1 MFTNYPLAVQML
13 GWAVFMGLNGYI
25 GATCPLLNLAVLAF
39 LGAFASKKIGII
51 LLIIALII
59 TAAEFVWTWLVGFA
73 AGMSATP
80 IPTNTPSFMEQG
92 TGILN
97 LVAAGVVFFVLLDQ
111 FYSVLPAPKWL
122 AVVIVSLFY
131 IIGAWSGVNF
141 WLVSLVSSILLVAV
155 GLLIALCYTRTAP
168 YAIGMGAVLFLGLA
182 AMYGSGFVRWCHGAW
197 AAKQQGMAQEQFM
210 QAVTNNEPE
219 QIAKLYNSVD
229 SDTAE
234 TALRKA
240 LAAKNEDMVRLLIK
254 QGVWTGGAMKE
265 MIYDKKFWAVQLLV
279 NAGAPITS
287 WHVSMAAD
295 ENFMPAVQLFV
306 EKGVNINQKDERPL
320 TKASESGNLEIV
332 QYLLKTGKNSQG
344 TLNDALWALCDA
356 RPKPDTLKIA
366 QLLLDSGAQVNS
378 QAGFYNTTPL
388 HGAAQNG
395 SLGLVKLLVSKGA
408 KVNAVDKEFSMPLAK
423 AVQADNLEIAKF
435 LLEHGADKTINH
447 SDDEFQTAIFKARS
461 AKMAQ
466 LLIANGANVSESDKK
481 GLSVLLHAV
490 ANYLDFD
497 LLKVLLQNGADINA
511 RDKSGT
517 TALLWVAQHP
527 YERDDKNCVQFLLEN
542 GAKANVANN
551 QGETPLL
558 VAEKLEVLQALL
570 AHGADV
576 NAQNEDGQTA
586 LIHIAQI
593 YDPQGEKT
601 KGLLEH
607 GADVNIRDKKGKTA
621 LGYATAVHSGW
632 YSKEKV
638 EILKQYGA
646 KK

>member
-13 GWAVFMGLNGYI
+13 GWSVFMGLNGYI

-59 TAAEFVWTWLVGFA
+59 TAAESVWFLLAGFA
-73 AGMSATP
+73 SGMSATP
-80 IPTNTPSFMEQG
+80 TDAPSFMEQG

-240 LAAKNEDMVRLLIK
+240 LAAKNEDMVRFLIK
-254 QGVWTGGAMKE
+254 QGVQTNGVMKE

-279 NAGAPITS
+279 NAGATITP
-287 WHVSMAAD
+287 WHVSIAAA

-306 EKGVNINQKDERPL
+306 ENGVNINQKDERPL
-320 TKASESGNLEIV
+320 SKASESGNLEIV
-332 QYLLKTGKNSQG
+332 QYLLKTGKNSQE

-366 QLLLDSGAQVNS
+366 QLLLEYGAQVNS

-395 SLGLVKLLVSKGA
+395 SLELVKLLVSKGA

-497 LLKVLLQNGADINA
+497 LLKVLLQNGADINEQ
-511 RDKSGT
+511 DKSGT

-586 LIHIAQI
+586 LIHVAQI

-601 KGLLEH
+601 KWLLEH

-621 LGYATAVHSGW
+621 LGYATADSSW

>member
-13 GWAVFMGLNGYI
+13 GWSVFMGLNGYI

-59 TAAEFVWTWLVGFA
+59 TAAESVWFLLAGFA
-73 AGMSATP
+73 SGMSATP
-80 IPTNTPSFMEQG
+80 TDAPSFMEQG
-92 TGILN
+92 SGILN
-97 LVAAGVVFFVLLDQ
+97 LLIAGVVFFILC
-111 FYSVLPAPKWL
+111 FHFSASFPSPKWL
-122 AVVIVSLFY
+122 VIVGMVLFY
-131 IIGAWSGVNF
+131 AAGAFAGTSFWFPVVSHVCVLLAIGVLGGLF
-141 WLVSLVSSILLVAV
+141 LVP
-155 GLLIALCYTRTAP
+155 TAH
-168 YAIGMGAVLFLGLA
+168 YAIGIGAVLFLGLA
-182 AMYGSGFVRWCHGAW
+182 AMYGYGFFQAYQEDTLGRKQT
-197 AAKQQGMAQEQFM
+197 AAREQFLK
-210 QAVTNNEPE
+210 AVDDNNTE
-219 QIAKLYNSVD
+219 QVA
-229 SDTAE
+229 
-234 TALRKA
+234 ALWEAADGVQTTGLEKA
-240 LAAKNEDMVRLLIK
+240 LAAKNEDMVRFLIK
-254 QGVWTGGAMKE
+254 QGVQTNGVMKE

-279 NAGAPITS
+279 NAGAPITP
-287 WHVSMAAD
+287 WHVSMAAYD
-295 ENFMPAVQLFV
+295 NFMPAVQLFV
-306 EKGVNINQKDERPL
+306 ENGVNINQKDERPL
-320 TKASESGNLEIV
+320 SKASESGNLEIV
-332 QYLLKTGKNSQG
+332 QYLLKTGKNSQE
-344 TLNDALWALCDA
+344 TLNDALWELCDA

-366 QLLLDSGAQVNS
+366 QRLLEYGAQVNS

-395 SLGLVKLLVSKGA
+395 PLELVKLLVSKGA

-447 SDDEFQTAIFKARS
+447 ADTEFQTAIFKVRS

-466 LLIANGANVSESDKK
+466 LLIANGANVSDRDKK
-481 GLSVLLHAV
+481 GLSVLFHAV

-497 LLKVLLQNGADINA
+497 LLKVLLQNGADINEQ
-511 RDKSGT
+511 DKSGT
-517 TALLWVAQHP
+517 TALLWAARHS
-527 YERDDKNCVQFLLEN
+527 YEKNDKTCVQFLLEN
-542 GAKANVANN
+542 GANANVANN

-558 VAEKLEVLQALL
+558 VAEELDVLQALL

-586 LIHIAQI
+586 LIYVAKMNA
-593 YDPQGEKT
+593 PVGKKT
-601 KGLLEH
+601 KWLLEH

-621 LGYATAVHSGW
+621 LGYVTAVRSSW
-632 YSKEKV
+632 YSKEWV

>member
-1 MFTNYPLAVQML
+1 MFTNYPLAVQIL

-39 LGAFASKKIGII
+39 LGAFASKKAGII

-59 TAAEFVWTWLVGFA
+59 TAVEFVWTWLVGFA

-131 IIGAWSGVNF
+131 IIGAWSGVYC
-141 WLVSLVSSILLVAV
+141 WLVSLVSFLLVAV

-254 QGVWTGGAMKE
+254 QGVWTGGAMKK
-265 MIYDKKFWAVQLLV
+265 MIYDKKFWAVQMLV
-279 NAGAPITS
+279 NAGAPITP
-287 WHVSMAAD
+287 WHVSIAAD

-306 EKGVNINQKDERPL
+306 ENGVNINQKDERPL
-320 TKASESGNLEIV
+320 SKASESGNLEIV
-332 QYLLKTGKNSQG
+332 QYLLQTGKNSQE
-344 TLNDALWALCDA
+344 TLNDALWELCGSM
-356 RPKPDTLKIA
+356 PKPDTLKIA
-366 QLLLDSGAQVNS
+366 QRLLDSGAQVNS
-378 QAGFYNTTPL
+378 HAGFYNTTPL
-388 HGAAQNG
+388 HGAAEKG
-395 SLGLVKLLVSKGA
+395 PLELVKLLVSKGA

-447 SDDEFQTAIFKARS
+447 SDTEFQTAIFKARS

-466 LLIANGANVSESDKK
+466 LLIANGANVSDRDKK
-481 GLSVLLHAV
+481 GQSVLLHAV
-490 ANYLDFD
+490 ANHLDFD

-511 RDKSGT
+511 QDKSGT
-517 TALLWVAQHP
+517 TALLWAAQHP

-542 GAKANVANN
+542 GANANVANN

-558 VAEKLEVLQALL
+558 VAEKLEELQVLL

-593 YDPQGEKT
+593 YDPKGEKT
-601 KGLLEH
+601 KWLLEH
-607 GADVNIRDKKGKTA
+607 GADVNIRNKEGKTA
-621 LGYATAVHSGW
+621 LGYATANIHAW
-632 YSKEKV
+632 DSKERV

>member
-39 LGAFASKKIGII
+39 LGAYANKKTGII

-59 TAAEFVWTWLVGFA
+59 TAAESVWFLLAGFA
-73 AGMSATP
+73 SGMSATP
-80 IPTNTPSFMEQG
+80 TSAPSFMEQG
-92 TGILN
+92 SGVLN
-97 LVAAGVVFFVLLDQ
+97 LLIAGVVFFIL
-111 FYSVLPAPKWL
+111 YSHFSASFPSPKWL
-122 AVVIVSLFY
+122 VIVGMVLFY
-131 IIGAWSGVNF
+131 VAGAMMGTLF
-141 WLVSLVSSILLVAV
+141 WVPVVSHMCVLVAIGV
-155 GLLIALCYTRTAP
+155 LGGLFLVPTAP
-168 YAIGMGAVLFLGLA
+168 YAIGIGAVLFLGLA
-182 AMYGSGFVRWCHGAW
+182 AVYGYGFFQAYQEDILGRKQI
-197 AAKQQGMAQEQFM
+197 AAREQFLK
-210 QAVTNNEPE
+210 AVDDNNTE
-219 QIAKLYNSVD
+219 QVA
-229 SDTAE
+229 
-234 TALRKA
+234 ALWEAADGVQTTGLEKA

-254 QGVWTGGAMKE
+254 QGVRTDGVMTE
-265 MIYDKKFWAVQLLV
+265 MIYDKKFWAVQMLG
-279 NAGAPITS
+279 NAGASIEPR
-287 WHVSMAAD
+287 HVSAAAA

-306 EKGVNINQKDERPL
+306 ENGVNINQKDERPL

-332 QYLLKTGKNSQG
+332 QYLLKTGKNSQE
-344 TLNDALWALCDA
+344 TLNDALWELCGA

-366 QLLLDSGAQVNS
+366 QRLLEYGAQVNS

-395 SLGLVKLLVSKGA
+395 SLELVKLLVSKGA

-447 SDDEFQTAIFKARS
+447 ADTEFQTAIFKARS

-466 LLIANGANVSESDKK
+466 LLIANGANVSDRDKK
-481 GLSVLLHAV
+481 GQSVLFHAI

-497 LLKVLLQNGADINA
+497 LLKVLLQNGADINEQ
-511 RDKSGT
+511 DKSGT
-517 TALLWVAQHP
+517 TALLWAAQHS
-527 YERDDKNCVQFLLEN
+527 YAKNGKTCVQFLLEN
-542 GAKANVANN
+542 GANANVANN

-586 LIHIAQI
+586 LIHVAQI

-601 KGLLEH
+601 KWLLEH
-607 GADVNIRDKKGKTA
+607 GADVNIRDKEGKTA
-621 LGYATAVHSGW
+621 LGYATADSSGW
-632 YSKEKV
+632 YSKERV

>member
-182 AMYGSGFVRWCHGAW
+182 AMYGYGFFQAYQEDTRGR
-197 AAKQQGMAQEQFM
+197 KQAVAREQFLK
-210 QAVTNNEPE
+210 AVDDNNTE
-219 QIAKLYNSVD
+219 QVA
-229 SDTAE
+229 
-234 TALRKA
+234 ALWEAADGVQTTGLEKA
-240 LAAKNEDMVRLLIK
+240 LAAKNEDMVRFLIK
-254 QGVWTGGAMKE
+254 QGVQTDSVMNE
-265 MIYDKKFWAVQLLV
+265 MISDENFGAVQLLV
-279 NAGAPITS
+279 NAGAPITP

-295 ENFMPAVQLFV
+295 YNFMPAVQLFV
-306 EKGVNINQKDERPL
+306 ENGVNINQKDERPL

-332 QYLLKTGKNSQG
+332 QYLLKTGKNSQE

-366 QLLLDSGAQVNS
+366 QRLLEYGAQVNS

-395 SLGLVKLLVSKGA
+395 SLELVKLLVSKGA

-447 SDDEFQTAIFKARS
+447 ADTEFQTAIFKARS

-466 LLIANGANVSESDKK
+466 LLIANGANVSDRDKK
-481 GLSVLLHAV
+481 GQSVLLHAV

-497 LLKVLLQNGADINA
+497 LLKVLLQNGADINEQ
-511 RDKSGT
+511 DKSGT
-517 TALLWVAQHP
+517 TALLWAAQHP

-542 GAKANVANN
+542 GANANVANN

-558 VAEKLEVLQALL
+558 VAEKLDVLQALL

-586 LIHIAQI
+586 LIHVAQI

-601 KGLLEH
+601 KWLLEH

-621 LGYATAVHSGW
+621 LGYATADNAGWHSKGR
-632 YSKEKV
+632 V

>member
-39 LGAFASKKIGII
+39 LGAYANKKTGII

-59 TAAEFVWTWLVGFA
+59 TAAESFWWLLAGFA
-73 AGMSATP
+73 SGMSATP
-80 IPTNTPSFMEQG
+80 TSTPSFMEQG
-92 TGILN
+92 SGVLN
-97 LVAAGVVFFVLLDQ
+97 LLIAGVVFFILC
-111 FYSVLPAPKWL
+111 FHFSASFPSPKWL
-122 AVVIVSLFY
+122 VIVGMVLFY
-131 IIGAWSGVNF
+131 AAGAFAGASFWFPVGSHVCVLLAIGVLGGLF
-141 WLVSLVSSILLVAV
+141 LVP
-155 GLLIALCYTRTAP
+155 TAH
-168 YAIGMGAVLFLGLA
+168 YVIGMGAVLFLGLA
-182 AMYGSGFVRWCHGAW
+182 AMYGYGFFQEYQENILGR
-197 AAKQQGMAQEQFM
+197 KQAVAREQFLK
-210 QAVTNNEPE
+210 AVDDNNTE
-219 QIAKLYNSVD
+219 QVA
-229 SDTAE
+229 
-234 TALRKA
+234 ALWESADGVQTTGLEKA
-240 LAAKNEDMVRLLIK
+240 LAAQNEDMVRFLIK
-254 QGVWTGGAMKE
+254 QGVRTDSVMNE
-265 MIYDKKFWAVQLLV
+265 MISDENFGAVQLLV
-279 NAGAPITS
+279 NAGAPITPE
-287 WHVSMAAD
+287 HVSRAAD
-295 ENFMPAVQLFV
+295 YNFMPAVQLFV
-306 EKGVNINQKDERPL
+306 EKGAAINQKDESPL
-320 TKASESGNLEIV
+320 SKASESGNLEIV

-388 HGAAQNG
+388 YGAAQNG
-395 SLGLVKLLVSKGA
+395 SLELVKLLVSKGA
-408 KVNAVDKEFSMPLAK
+408 KVNAVDKYFSRPLAK

-447 SDDEFQTAIFKARS
+447 SDTEFQTAIFKARS

-466 LLIANGANVSESDKK
+466 LLIANGANVSDRDKK

-511 RDKSGT
+511 QDKSGT
-517 TALLWVAQHP
+517 TALLWAAQHP
-527 YERDDKNCVQFLLEN
+527 YESNDKNCVQFLLEN

-593 YDPQGEKT
+593 YDPHGEKT
-601 KGLLEH
+601 KWLLEH

-621 LGYATAVHSGW
+621 LGYATAVHSGL

-638 EILKQYGA
+638 KILKQYGA

>member
-1 MFTNYPLAVQML
+1 MFTNYPLAVQIL

-39 LGAFASKKIGII
+39 LGAFANKKIGII
-51 LLIIALII
+51 LLIISLII
-59 TAAEFVWTWLVGFA
+59 TAAESVWCLLAWFA
-73 AGMSATP
+73 SGMSATP
-80 IPTNTPSFMEQG
+80 TSAPSFMEQG
-92 TGILN
+92 SGVLN
-97 LVAAGVVFFVLLDQ
+97 LLIAGVVFFIL
-111 FYSVLPAPKWL
+111 YSHFSASFPSPKWL
-122 AVVIVSLFY
+122 VIVGMVLFY
-131 IIGAWSGVNF
+131 AAGAFAGVSF
-141 WLVSLVSSILLVAV
+141 WVPGVSHVCVLL
-155 GLLIALCYTRTAP
+155 
-168 YAIGMGAVLFLGLA
+168 AIGVLGGLFLVPTAHYTIGLGAVLFLGLA
-182 AMYGSGFVRWCHGAW
+182 AMYGDGFVRWCHGAW
-197 AAKQQGMAQEQFM
+197 AAKQQGMAQEQFL

-240 LAAKNEDMVRLLIK
+240 LAAQNEDMVRLLIK

-265 MIYDKKFWAVQLLV
+265 MIYDKKFWAVQMLV
-279 NAGAPITS
+279 NAGAPITP
-287 WHVSMAAD
+287 WHVSIAAD

-306 EKGVNINQKDERPL
+306 ENGVNINQKDERPL
-320 TKASESGNLEIV
+320 SKASESGNLEIV

-344 TLNDALWALCDA
+344 TLNDALWELCTS
-356 RPKPDTLKIA
+356 RPTPDTLKIA
-366 QLLLDSGAQVNS
+366 QRLLEYGAQVNS
-378 QAGFYNTTPL
+378 HAGFYNTTPL
-388 HGAAQNG
+388 HGAAEKG
-395 SLGLVKLLVSKGA
+395 PLELVKLLVSKGA

-423 AVQADNLEIAKF
+423 AVQADNLEIAQF
-435 LLEHGADKTINH
+435 LLEQGADKTINH
-447 SDDEFQTAIFKARS
+447 SDTEFQTAIFKARS

-466 LLIANGANVSESDKK
+466 LLIANGANVSDRDKK

-511 RDKSGT
+511 QDKSGT
-517 TALLWVAQHP
+517 TALLWAAQHP

-586 LIHIAQI
+586 LIHVAQI
-593 YDPQGEKT
+593 YDPHGEKT
-601 KGLLEH
+601 KWLLEH

-621 LGYATAVHSGW
+621 LGYATANSAGW
-632 YSKEKV
+632 YSKERV

>member
-39 LGAFASKKIGII
+39 LGAFANKKIGII

-59 TAAEFVWTWLVGFA
+59 TAAESVWFLLAGFA
-73 AGMSATP
+73 SGMSATP
-80 IPTNTPSFMEQG
+80 TDPPSFMEQG
-92 TGILN
+92 SGILN
-97 LVAAGVVFFVLLDQ
+97 LLIAGVVFFILC
-111 FYSVLPAPKWL
+111 FHFSASFPSPKWL
-122 AVVIVSLFY
+122 VIVGMVLFY
-131 IIGAWSGVNF
+131 AAGAFAGASFWFPVVSHECVLLAIGVLGGLF
-141 WLVSLVSSILLVAV
+141 LVP
-155 GLLIALCYTRTAP
+155 TAH
-168 YAIGMGAVLFLGLA
+168 YAIGIGAVLFLGLA
-182 AMYGSGFVRWCHGAW
+182 AMYGYGFFQAYQEDTLGRKQ
-197 AAKQQGMAQEQFM
+197 AAAMEQFLK
-210 QAVTNNEPE
+210 AVDDNNTE
-219 QIAKLYNSVD
+219 QVA
-229 SDTAE
+229 
-234 TALRKA
+234 ALWEAADGVQTTGLEKA
-240 LAAKNEDMVRLLIK
+240 LAAKNEDMVRFLIK
-254 QGVWTGGAMKE
+254 QGVQTNSVMNE
-265 MIYDKKFWAVQLLV
+265 MISDENFGAVQLLV
-279 NAGAPITS
+279 NAGAPITP
-287 WHVSMAAD
+287 WHVSMAAYD
-295 ENFMPAVQLFV
+295 NFMPAVQLFV
-306 EKGVNINQKDERPL
+306 ENGVNINQKDERPL

-332 QYLLKTGKNSQG
+332 QYLLKTGKNSQE

-366 QLLLDSGAQVNS
+366 QRLLEYGAQVNS

-395 SLGLVKLLVSKGA
+395 SLELVKLLVSKGA

-447 SDDEFQTAIFKARS
+447 ADTEFQTAIFKARS

-466 LLIANGANVSESDKK
+466 LLIANGANVSDRDKK

-511 RDKSGT
+511 QDKSGT

-542 GAKANVANN
+542 GANANVANN

-558 VAEKLEVLQALL
+558 VAEKLDVLQALL

-586 LIHIAQI
+586 LIHVAQI

>member
-39 LGAFASKKIGII
+39 FGAFASKKIGII

-59 TAAEFVWTWLVGFA
+59 TAVEFVWTWLVGFA

-80 IPTNTPSFMEQG
+80 TSAPSFMEQG

-254 QGVWTGGAMKE
+254 QGVWTDGVMNE

-279 NAGAPITS
+279 NAGAPITP
-287 WHVSMAAD
+287 WHVSIAAA

-306 EKGVNINQKDERPL
+306 ENGVNINQKDERPL
-320 TKASESGNLEIV
+320 SKASESGNLEIV
-332 QYLLKTGKNSQG
+332 QYLLQTGKNSQE

-366 QLLLDSGAQVNS
+366 QRLLDSGAQVNS

-395 SLGLVKLLVSKGA
+395 SLELVKLLVSKGA

-466 LLIANGANVSESDKK
+466 LLIANGANVSDRDKK

-511 RDKSGT
+511 QDNSGT
-517 TALLWVAQHP
+517 TALLWAAQHT

-621 LGYATAVHSGW
+621 LGYATADSGR

>member
-59 TAAEFVWTWLVGFA
+59 TAAESVWFLLAGFA
-73 AGMSATP
+73 SGMSATP
-80 IPTNTPSFMEQG
+80 TDPPSFMEQG
-92 TGILN
+92 SGVLN
-97 LVAAGVVFFVLLDQ
+97 LLIAGVVFFILC
-111 FYSVLPAPKWL
+111 FHFSASFPSPKWL
-122 AVVIVSLFY
+122 VIVGMVLFY
-131 IIGAWSGVNF
+131 AAGAFAGASFWFPVVSHVCVLLAIGVLGGLF
-141 WLVSLVSSILLVAV
+141 LVP
-155 GLLIALCYTRTAP
+155 TAH
-168 YAIGMGAVLFLGLA
+168 YVIGMGAVLFLGLA
-182 AMYGSGFVRWCHGAW
+182 AMYGYGFFQAYQENILGRKQV
-197 AAKQQGMAQEQFM
+197 AAREQFLK
-210 QAVTNNEPE
+210 AVDDNNTE
-219 QIAKLYNSVD
+219 QVA
-229 SDTAE
+229 
-234 TALRKA
+234 ALWESADGVQTTGLEKA
-240 LAAKNEDMVRLLIK
+240 LAAQNEDMVRFLIK
-254 QGVWTGGAMKE
+254 QGVRTDSVMKE
-265 MIYDKKFWAVQLLV
+265 MIYDKKFWAVQMLV
-279 NAGAPITS
+279 NAGAPITP
-287 WHVSMAAD
+287 WHVSIAAA

-320 TKASESGNLEIV
+320 SKASESGNLEIV
-332 QYLLKTGKNSQG
+332 QYLLQTGKNSQE
-344 TLNDALWALCDA
+344 TLNDALWALCEA

-388 HGAAQNG
+388 HGAARNG
-395 SLGLVKLLVSKGA
+395 SLELVKLLVSKGA
-408 KVNAVDKEFSMPLAK
+408 KINAVDKEFSMPLAK

-447 SDDEFQTAIFKARS
+447 ADTEFQTAIFKARS

-497 LLKVLLQNGADINA
+497 LLKVLLQKGADINEQ
-511 RDKSGT
+511 DKSGT
-517 TALLWVAQHP
+517 TALLWAGQHP
-527 YERDDKNCVQFLLEN
+527 YESDDKNCVQFLLEN
-542 GAKANVANN
+542 GANANVANN

-586 LIHIAQI
+586 LMHIAQI
-593 YDPQGEKT
+593 YDPKGEKT
-601 KGLLEH
+601 KWLLEH

-621 LGYATAVHSGW
+621 LGYAIAVHSGL

-638 EILKQYGA
+638 KILKQYGA

>member
-13 GWAVFMGLNGYI
+13 GWSVFMGLNGYI

-39 LGAFASKKIGII
+39 LGAYANKKTGII

-59 TAAEFVWTWLVGFA
+59 TAAESVWFLLAGFA
-73 AGMSATP
+73 SGMSATP
-80 IPTNTPSFMEQG
+80 TDPPSFMEQG
-92 TGILN
+92 SGILN
-97 LVAAGVVFFVLLDQ
+97 LLIAGVVFFILC
-111 FYSVLPAPKWL
+111 FHFSASFPSPKWL
-122 AVVIVSLFY
+122 VIVGMVLFY
-131 IIGAWSGVNF
+131 AAGAFAGTSF
-141 WLVSLVSSILLVAV
+141 WFPVVSHVCVLL
-155 GLLIALCYTRTAP
+155 
-168 YAIGMGAVLFLGLA
+168 AIGVLGGLFLVPTAHYTIGVGAVLFLGLA
-182 AMYGSGFVRWCHGAW
+182 AMYGYGFFQEYQENILGR
-197 AAKQQGMAQEQFM
+197 KQAVAREQFLK
-210 QAVTNNEPE
+210 AVDDNNTE
-219 QIAKLYNSVD
+219 QVVALWES
-229 SDTAE
+229 AE
-234 TALRKA
+234 GVQTIGLEKA
-240 LAAKNEDMVRLLIK
+240 LAAKNEDMVRFLIK
-254 QGVWTGGAMKE
+254 QGVRTDGVMTE
-265 MIYDKKFWAVQLLV
+265 MIYDKKFWAVQMLG
-279 NAGAPITS
+279 NAGASIEPR
-287 WHVSMAAD
+287 HVSAAAA

-306 EKGVNINQKDERPL
+306 ENGVNINQKDERPL
-320 TKASESGNLEIV
+320 SKASESGNLEIV
-332 QYLLKTGKNSQG
+332 QYLLKTGKNSQE

-366 QLLLDSGAQVNS
+366 QRLLEYGAQVNS

-388 HGAAQNG
+388 HGAASNG
-395 SLGLVKLLVSKGA
+395 SLELVKLLVSKGA

-435 LLEHGADKTINH
+435 LLEQGADKTINH

-466 LLIANGANVSESDKK
+466 LLIANGANVSDRDKK

-511 RDKSGT
+511 QDKSGT
-517 TALLWVAQHP
+517 TALLWAAQHP

-542 GAKANVANN
+542 GANANVANN

-558 VAEKLEVLQALL
+558 VAEKLEVLQVLL

-586 LIHIAQI
+586 LMHIAQI
-593 YDPQGEKT
+593 YDPKGEKT
-601 KGLLEH
+601 KWLLEH

-621 LGYATAVHSGW
+621 LDYATAVHSGW
-632 YSKEKV
+632 YSKERVK
-638 EILKQYGA
+638 ILKQYGA

>member
-39 LGAFASKKIGII
+39 LGAYANKKTGII

-59 TAAEFVWTWLVGFA
+59 TAAESFWWLLAGFA
-73 AGMSATP
+73 SGMSVTP
-80 IPTNTPSFMEQG
+80 TSAPSFMEQG
-92 TGILN
+92 SGVLN
-97 LVAAGVVFFVLLDQ
+97 LLIAGVVFFILC
-111 FYSVLPAPKWL
+111 FHFSASFPSPKWL
-122 AVVIVSLFY
+122 VIVGMVLFY
-131 IIGAWSGVNF
+131 AAGAFAGASFWFPVVSHVCVLLAIGVLGGLF
-141 WLVSLVSSILLVAV
+141 LVP
-155 GLLIALCYTRTAP
+155 TAH
-168 YAIGMGAVLFLGLA
+168 YVIGMGAVLFLGLA
-182 AMYGSGFVRWCHGAW
+182 AMYGYGFVRWCHGAW
-197 AAKQQGMAQEQFM
+197 VAKQQGMVQEQFM

-219 QIAKLYNSVD
+219 QIAKLYNAVD
-229 SDTAE
+229 SYSAE

-240 LAAKNEDMVRLLIK
+240 LAAKNEDMVRFLIK
-254 QGVWTGGAMKE
+254 QGVRTNGVMKE
-265 MIYDKKFWAVQLLV
+265 MIYDKQFWAVQLLV
-279 NAGAPITS
+279 NAGAPITP
-287 WHVSMAAD
+287 WHVSMAAYD
-295 ENFMPAVQLFV
+295 NFMPAVQLFV

-320 TKASESGNLEIV
+320 SKASESGNLEIV

-344 TLNDALWALCDA
+344 TLNDALWELCDA

-366 QLLLDSGAQVNS
+366 QLLLEYGAQVNS
-378 QAGFYNTTPL
+378 HAGFYNTTPL
-388 HGAAQNG
+388 HGAAEKG
-395 SLGLVKLLVSKGA
+395 PLELVKLLVSKGA

-435 LLEHGADKTINH
+435 LLEQGADKTINH
-447 SDDEFQTAIFKARS
+447 SDTEFQTAIFKASS

-466 LLIANGANVSESDKK
+466 LLIANGANVSDRDKK

-511 RDKSGT
+511 QDKSGT
-517 TALLWVAQHP
+517 TALLQAVRYP

-542 GAKANVANN
+542 GANANVANN

-586 LIHIAQI
+586 LIHIARI
-593 YDPQGEKT
+593 YDPKGEKT
-601 KGLLEH
+601 KWLLER

-621 LGYATAVHSGW
+621 LGYATANSAGW
-632 YSKEKV
+632 YSKERV

>member
-59 TAAEFVWTWLVGFA
+59 TAAESVWFLLAGFA
-73 AGMSATP
+73 SGMSATP
-80 IPTNTPSFMEQG
+80 TDAPSFMEQG
-92 TGILN
+92 SGILN
-97 LVAAGVVFFVLLDQ
+97 LLIAGVVFFILC
-111 FYSVLPAPKWL
+111 FHFSASFPSPKWL
-122 AVVIVSLFY
+122 VIVGMVLFY
-131 IIGAWSGVNF
+131 AAGAFAGTSF
-141 WLVSLVSSILLVAV
+141 WFPVVSHVCVLVAIGV
-155 GLLIALCYTRTAP
+155 LGGLFLVPTAH
-168 YAIGMGAVLFLGLA
+168 YAIGIGAVLFLGLA
-182 AMYGSGFVRWCHGAW
+182 AMYGYGFFQAYQENIRGRKQI
-197 AAKQQGMAQEQFM
+197 AAREQFLK
-210 QAVTNNEPE
+210 AVDDNNTE
-219 QIAKLYNSVD
+219 QVA
-229 SDTAE
+229 
-234 TALRKA
+234 ALWESADGVQTTGLEKA
-240 LAAKNEDMVRLLIK
+240 LAAKNEDMVRFLIK
-254 QGVWTGGAMKE
+254 QGVQTNSVMKE

-279 NAGAPITS
+279 NAGAPITP
-287 WHVSMAAD
+287 WHVSIAAA

-306 EKGVNINQKDERPL
+306 ENGVNINQKDERPL

-332 QYLLKTGKNSQG
+332 QYLLKTGKNSQE

-366 QLLLDSGAQVNS
+366 QLLLEYGAQVNS

-388 HGAAQNG
+388 HGAARNG
-395 SLGLVKLLVSKGA
+395 SLELVKLLVSKGA
-408 KVNAVDKEFSMPLAK
+408 KINAVDKEFSMPLAE

-511 RDKSGT
+511 RDDSGT
-517 TALLWVAQHP
+517 TALLRAAWYP

-542 GAKANVANN
+542 GANANVANN

-558 VAEKLEVLQALL
+558 VADRLDVLQALL

-586 LIHIAQI
+586 LIHIAKMD
-593 YDPQGEKT
+593 DPEGEKT
-601 KGLLEH
+601 KWLLEH
-607 GADVNIRDKKGKTA
+607 GADVNIRDKEGKTA
-621 LGYATAVHSGW
+621 LGYATAVRSSW
-632 YSKEKV
+632 YSKERV

>member
-39 LGAFASKKIGII
+39 LGSYASKKAGII

-59 TAAEFVWTWLVGFA
+59 TAAESVWFLLACFA
-73 AGMSATP
+73 SGMSATP
-80 IPTNTPSFMEQG
+80 TDAPSFMEQG
-92 TGILN
+92 SGVLN
-97 LVAAGVVFFVLLDQ
+97 LLIAGVVFFILC
-111 FYSVLPAPKWL
+111 FHFSASFPSPKWL
-122 AVVIVSLFY
+122 VIVGMVLFY
-131 IIGAWSGVNF
+131 AAGAFAGTSFWFPVVSHECVLLAIGVLGGLF
-141 WLVSLVSSILLVAV
+141 LVP
-155 GLLIALCYTRTAP
+155 TAH
-168 YAIGMGAVLFLGLA
+168 YAIGIGAVLFLGLA
-182 AMYGSGFVRWCHGAW
+182 AMYGYGFFQSYQEDTLGRKQ
-197 AAKQQGMAQEQFM
+197 AAAREQFLK
-210 QAVTNNEPE
+210 AVDDNNTE
-219 QIAKLYNSVD
+219 QVA
-229 SDTAE
+229 
-234 TALRKA
+234 ALWEAADGVQITGLKKA
-240 LAAKNEDMVRLLIK
+240 LAAKNEDMVRFLIK
-254 QGVWTGGAMKE
+254 QGVRTDSVMNE
-265 MIYDKKFWAVQLLV
+265 MISDENFGAVQLLV
-279 NAGAPITS
+279 NAGAPITPE
-287 WHVSMAAD
+287 HVSRAAD
-295 ENFMPAVQLFV
+295 YNFMPAVQLFV

-320 TKASESGNLEIV
+320 SKASESGNLEIV
-332 QYLLKTGKNSQG
+332 QYLLQTGKNSQG

-366 QLLLDSGAQVNS
+366 QRLLEYGAQVNS

-395 SLGLVKLLVSKGA
+395 SLELVKLLVSKGA

-466 LLIANGANVSESDKK
+466 LLIANGANVSDRDKK

-511 RDKSGT
+511 QDKSGT
-517 TALLWVAQHP
+517 TALLWAAQHP

-542 GAKANVANN
+542 GANANVANN

-586 LIHIAQI
+586 LMHIAQI

>member
-39 LGAFASKKIGII
+39 LGAYANKKTGII

-59 TAAEFVWTWLVGFA
+59 TAAESFWCLLAGFA
-73 AGMSATP
+73 SGMSATP
-80 IPTNTPSFMEQG
+80 TSAPSFMEQG
-92 TGILN
+92 SGILN
-97 LVAAGVVFFVLLDQ
+97 LLIAGVVFFILC
-111 FYSVLPAPKWL
+111 FHFSASFPSPKWL
-122 AVVIVSLFY
+122 VIVGMVLFY
-131 IIGAWSGVNF
+131 AAGAFAGTSFWFPVVSHVCVLLAIGVLGGLF
-141 WLVSLVSSILLVAV
+141 LVP
-155 GLLIALCYTRTAP
+155 TAH
-168 YAIGMGAVLFLGLA
+168 YAIGIGAVLFLGLA
-182 AMYGSGFVRWCHGAW
+182 AMYGYGFFQAYQEDTLGRKQT
-197 AAKQQGMAQEQFM
+197 AAREQFLK
-210 QAVTNNEPE
+210 AVDDNNTE
-219 QIAKLYNSVD
+219 QVA
-229 SDTAE
+229 
-234 TALRKA
+234 ALWEAADGVQTTGLEKA
-240 LAAKNEDMVRLLIK
+240 LAAKNEDMVRFLIK
-254 QGVWTGGAMKE
+254 QGVQTNGVMKE

-279 NAGAPITS
+279 NAGAPITP
-287 WHVSMAAD
+287 WHVSMAAYD
-295 ENFMPAVQLFV
+295 NFMPAVQLFV
-306 EKGVNINQKDERPL
+306 ENGVNINQKDERPL
-320 TKASESGNLEIV
+320 SKASESGNLEIV
-332 QYLLKTGKNSQG
+332 QYLLQTGKNSQG

-366 QLLLDSGAQVNS
+366 QRLLEYGAQVNS
-378 QAGFYNTTPL
+378 HAGFYNTTPL
-388 HGAAQNG
+388 HGAAENG
-395 SLGLVKLLVSKGA
+395 PLELVKLLISKGA

-435 LLEHGADKTINH
+435 LLEHGADKTINQ
-447 SDDEFQTAIFKARS
+447 SDTEFQTAIFKASS

-466 LLIANGANVSESDKK
+466 LLIANGANVSDRDKK

-511 RDKSGT
+511 QDKSGT
-517 TALLWVAQHP
+517 TALLQAVRYP

-542 GAKANVANN
+542 GANANVANN

-586 LIHIAQI
+586 LIHIARI
-593 YDPQGEKT
+593 YDPKGEKT
-601 KGLLEH
+601 KWLLEH

-621 LGYATAVHSGW
+621 LGYATANSAGW
-632 YSKEKV
+632 YSKERV

>member
-13 GWAVFMGLNGYI
+13 GWSVFMGLNGYI

-59 TAAEFVWTWLVGFA
+59 TAAESFWCLLAGFA
-73 AGMSATP
+73 SGMSA
-80 IPTNTPSFMEQG
+80 IPTDAPSFMEQG
-92 TGILN
+92 SGILN
-97 LVAAGVVFFVLLDQ
+97 LLIAGVVFFILC
-111 FYSVLPAPKWL
+111 FHFSASFPSPKWL
-122 AVVIVSLFY
+122 VIVGMVLFY
-131 IIGAWSGVNF
+131 AAGAFAGTSF
-141 WLVSLVSSILLVAV
+141 WFPVVSHVCVLL
-155 GLLIALCYTRTAP
+155 
-168 YAIGMGAVLFLGLA
+168 AIGVLGGLFLVPTAHYTIGVGAVLFLGLA
-182 AMYGSGFVRWCHGAW
+182 AMYGYGFFQAYQENILGRKQ
-197 AAKQQGMAQEQFM
+197 AAAREQFLK
-210 QAVTNNEPE
+210 AVDDNNTE
-219 QIAKLYNSVD
+219 QVA
-229 SDTAE
+229 
-234 TALRKA
+234 ALWESADGVQTTGLEKA
-240 LAAKNEDMVRLLIK
+240 LAAKNEDMVRFLIK
-254 QGVWTGGAMKE
+254 QGVRTDSIMKK
-265 MIYDKKFWAVQLLV
+265 MISDEKFEAVQLLV
-279 NAGAPITS
+279 NAGAPITPE
-287 WHVSMAAD
+287 HVSRAAD
-295 ENFMPAVQLFV
+295 YNFMPAVQLFV
-306 EKGVNINQKDERPL
+306 EKGAAINQKDERPL
-320 TKASESGNLEIV
+320 SKASESGNLEIV

-388 HGAAQNG
+388 YGAAQNG
-395 SLGLVKLLVSKGA
+395 SLELVKLLVSKGA
-408 KVNAVDKEFSMPLAK
+408 KVNAVDKYFSRPLAK

-481 GLSVLLHAV
+481 GHSVLLHAV

-511 RDKSGT
+511 QDKSGT
-517 TALLWVAQHP
+517 TALLQAVRYP

-542 GAKANVANN
+542 GANANVANN

-586 LIHIAQI
+586 LIHIARI
-593 YDPQGEKT
+593 YDPKGEKT
-601 KGLLEH
+601 KWLLEH

-621 LGYATAVHSGW
+621 LGYATANSAGW
-632 YSKEKV
+632 YSKERV

>member
-25 GATCPLLNLAVLAF
+25 GATCPLLNLVVLAF
-39 LGAFASKKIGII
+39 LGTFASKKIGII

-59 TAAEFVWTWLVGFA
+59 TAAESVWWLLAGFA
-73 AGMSATP
+73 SGMSVTP
-80 IPTNTPSFMEQG
+80 TSAPSFMEQG
-92 TGILN
+92 SGVLN
-97 LVAAGVVFFVLLDQ
+97 LLIAGVVFFILC
-111 FYSVLPAPKWL
+111 FHFSASFPSPKWL
-122 AVVIVSLFY
+122 VIVGMVLFY
-131 IIGAWSGVNF
+131 AAGAFAGASFWFPVVSHVCVLLAIGVLGGLF
-141 WLVSLVSSILLVAV
+141 LVP
-155 GLLIALCYTRTAP
+155 TAH
-168 YAIGMGAVLFLGLA
+168 YVIGMGAVLFLGLA
-182 AMYGSGFVRWCHGAW
+182 AMYGYGFVRWCHGAW
-197 AAKQQGMAQEQFM
+197 VAKQQGMVQEQFM

-219 QIAKLYNSVD
+219 QIAKLYNAVD
-229 SDTAE
+229 SYSAE

-240 LAAKNEDMVRLLIK
+240 LAAKNEDMVRFLIK
-254 QGVWTGGAMKE
+254 QGVRTNGVMKE
-265 MIYDKKFWAVQLLV
+265 MIYDKQFWAVQMLV
-279 NAGAPITS
+279 NAGAPITP
-287 WHVSMAAD
+287 WHVSIAAA

-306 EKGVNINQKDERPL
+306 ENGVNINQKDERPL
-320 TKASESGNLEIV
+320 SKASESGNLEIV
-332 QYLLKTGKNSQG
+332 QYLLQTGKNSQE
-344 TLNDALWALCDA
+344 TLNDALWALCEA

-395 SLGLVKLLVSKGA
+395 SLELVKLLVSKGA
-408 KVNAVDKEFSMPLAK
+408 KVNAVDKEFSMPLAE

-447 SDDEFQTAIFKARS
+447 ADTKFQTAIFKARS

-497 LLKVLLQNGADINA
+497 LLKVLLQKGADINEQ
-511 RDKSGT
+511 DKSGT
-517 TALLWVAQHP
+517 TALLWAGQHP
-527 YERDDKNCVQFLLEN
+527 YESDDKNCVQFLLEN
-542 GAKANVANN
+542 GANANVANN

-586 LIHIAQI
+586 LMHIAQI
-593 YDPQGEKT
+593 YDPKGEKT
-601 KGLLEH
+601 KWLLEH

-621 LGYATAVHSGW
+621 LGYAIAVHSGL

-638 EILKQYGA
+638 KILKQYGA

>member
-39 LGAFASKKIGII
+39 FGAFASKKIGII

-59 TAAEFVWTWLVGFA
+59 TAAESVWFLLAGFA
-73 AGMSATP
+73 SGMSATP
-80 IPTNTPSFMEQG
+80 TDAPSFMEQG
-92 TGILN
+92 SGILN
-97 LVAAGVVFFVLLDQ
+97 LLIAGVVFFILC
-111 FYSVLPAPKWL
+111 FHFSASFPSPKWL
-122 AVVIVSLFY
+122 VIVGMVLFY
-131 IIGAWSGVNF
+131 AAGAFAGTSF
-141 WLVSLVSSILLVAV
+141 WFPVVSHVCVLL
-155 GLLIALCYTRTAP
+155 
-168 YAIGMGAVLFLGLA
+168 AIGVLGGLFLVPTVHYTIGVGAVLFLGLA
-182 AMYGSGFVRWCHGAW
+182 AMYGYGFFQAYQEDTRGR
-197 AAKQQGMAQEQFM
+197 KQAVAREQFLK
-210 QAVTNNEPE
+210 AVDDNNTE
-219 QIAKLYNSVD
+219 QVA
-229 SDTAE
+229 
-234 TALRKA
+234 ALWEAADGVQTTGLEKA
-240 LAAKNEDMVRLLIK
+240 LSAKNEDMVRLLIK
-254 QGVWTGGAMKE
+254 QGVQTNSVMKE

-279 NAGAPITS
+279 NAGAPITP
-287 WHVSMAAD
+287 WHVSIAAA

-306 EKGVNINQKDERPL
+306 ENGVNINQKDERPL

-332 QYLLKTGKNSQG
+332 QYLLKTGKNSQE

-388 HGAAQNG
+388 YGAARNG
-395 SLGLVKLLVSKGA
+395 SLELVKLLVSKGA
-408 KVNAVDKEFSMPLAK
+408 KVNAVNKEFSMPLAK

-511 RDKSGT
+511 RDDSGT
-517 TALLWVAQHP
+517 TALLRAAWYP

-542 GAKANVANN
+542 GANANVANN

-558 VAEKLEVLQALL
+558 VADRLDVLQALL

-586 LIHIAQI
+586 LIHIAKMD
-593 YDPQGEKT
+593 DPEGEKT
-601 KGLLEH
+601 KLLLEH
-607 GADVNIRDKKGKTA
+607 GADVNIRDKEGKTA
-621 LGYATAVHSGW
+621 LGYATAVRSSW
-632 YSKEKV
+632 YSKERV

>member
-39 LGAFASKKIGII
+39 LGAFANKKIGII

-59 TAAEFVWTWLVGFA
+59 TAAESFWCLLAGFA
-73 AGMSATP
+73 SGMSATP
-80 IPTNTPSFMEQG
+80 TDAPSFMEQG
-92 TGILN
+92 SGVLN
-97 LVAAGVVFFVLLDQ
+97 LLIAGVVFFILC
-111 FYSVLPAPKWL
+111 FHFSASVPSPKWL
-122 AVVIVSLFY
+122 VIVGMVLFY
-131 IIGAWSGVNF
+131 AAGAFAGTSFWFPVVSHVCVLLAIGVLGGLF
-141 WLVSLVSSILLVAV
+141 LVP
-155 GLLIALCYTRTAP
+155 TAH
-168 YAIGMGAVLFLGLA
+168 YAIGIGAVLFLGLA
-182 AMYGSGFVRWCHGAW
+182 AMYGYGFFQEYQENILGR
-197 AAKQQGMAQEQFM
+197 KQAVAREQFLK
-210 QAVTNNEPE
+210 AVDDNNTE
-219 QIAKLYNSVD
+219 QVA
-229 SDTAE
+229 
-234 TALRKA
+234 ALWEAADGVQTTGLEKA
-240 LAAKNEDMVRLLIK
+240 LAAKNEDMVRFLIK
-254 QGVWTGGAMKE
+254 QGVQTNSVMNE
-265 MIYDKKFWAVQLLV
+265 MISDENFGAVQLLV
-279 NAGAPITS
+279 NAGAPITP
-287 WHVSMAAD
+287 WHVSMAAA

-306 EKGVNINQKDERPL
+306 ENGVNINQKDERPL

-332 QYLLKTGKNSQG
+332 QYLLKTGKNSQE

-366 QLLLDSGAQVNS
+366 QRLLEYGAQVNS
-378 QAGFYNTTPL
+378 HAGFYNTTPL
-388 HGAAQNG
+388 HGAAENG
-395 SLGLVKLLVSKGA
+395 PLELVKLLVSKGA

-435 LLEHGADKTINH
+435 LLEQGADKTINH
-447 SDDEFQTAIFKARS
+447 SDTEFQTAIFKASS

-511 RDKSGT
+511 QDKSGT
-517 TALLWVAQHP
+517 TALLQAVRYP

-551 QGETPLL
+551 QGETPLF
-558 VAEKLEVLQALL
+558 VAEKLEVLQVLL
-570 AHGADV
+570 SHGADV

-586 LIHIAQI
+586 LIHIARI
-593 YDPQGEKT
+593 YDPKGEKT
-601 KGLLEH
+601 KWLLEH

-621 LGYATAVHSGW
+621 LGYATANSAGW
-632 YSKEKV
+632 YSKERV

>member
-1 MFTNYPLAVQML
+1 MFTNYPLAVQIL
-13 GWAVFMGLNGYI
+13 GWCVFMGLNGYI

-39 LGAFASKKIGII
+39 LGAYANKKTGII

-59 TAAEFVWTWLVGFA
+59 TAAESVWFLLAGFA
-73 AGMSATP
+73 SGMSATP
-80 IPTNTPSFMEQG
+80 TDAPSFMEQG
-92 TGILN
+92 SGILN
-97 LVAAGVVFFVLLDQ
+97 LLIAGVVFFILC
-111 FYSVLPAPKWL
+111 FHFSASFPSPKWL
-122 AVVIVSLFY
+122 VIVGMVLFY
-131 IIGAWSGVNF
+131 AAGAFAGTSFWIPVASHECVLLAIGVLGGLF
-141 WLVSLVSSILLVAV
+141 LVP
-155 GLLIALCYTRTAP
+155 TAH
-168 YAIGMGAVLFLGLA
+168 YAIGIGAVLFLGLA
-182 AMYGSGFVRWCHGAW
+182 AMYGYGFFQAYQEDTRGR
-197 AAKQQGMAQEQFM
+197 KQAVVWEQFLK
-210 QAVTNNEPE
+210 AVDDNNTE
-219 QIAKLYNSVD
+219 QVA
-229 SDTAE
+229 
-234 TALRKA
+234 ALWEAADGAQTTGLEKA
-240 LAAKNEDMVRLLIK
+240 LAAKNEDMVRFLIK
-254 QGVWTGGAMKE
+254 QGVQTNSVMNE

-279 NAGAPITS
+279 NAGAPITPE
-287 WHVSMAAD
+287 HVSRAAD
-295 ENFMPAVQLFV
+295 YNFMPALQLFV

-332 QYLLKTGKNSQG
+332 QYLLQTGKNSQG

-366 QLLLDSGAQVNS
+366 QLLLDSGAKVNS

-388 HGAAQNG
+388 HGAAENG
-395 SLGLVKLLVSKGA
+395 PLELVKLLVSKGA
-408 KVNAVDKEFSMPLAK
+408 KVNAVDKYFSRPLAK

-435 LLEHGADKTINH
+435 LLEQGADKTINL
-447 SDDEFQTAIFKARS
+447 SDTEFQTAIFKAQS

-481 GLSVLLHAV
+481 GQSVLLHAV

-511 RDKSGT
+511 QDKSGT
-517 TALLWVAQHP
+517 TALLQAVRYP
-527 YERDDKNCVQFLLEN
+527 YERDGKTCVQFLLEN

-558 VAEKLEVLQALL
+558 VAEKLEVLHALL

-586 LIHIAQI
+586 LIHIARI
-593 YDPQGEKT
+593 YDPKGEKT
-601 KGLLEH
+601 KWLLEH

-621 LGYATAVHSGW
+621 LGYATANSAGW
-632 YSKEKV
+632 YSKERV

>member
-13 GWAVFMGLNGYI
+13 GWSVFMGLNGYI

-59 TAAEFVWTWLVGFA
+59 TAAESVWFLLAGFA
-73 AGMSATP
+73 SGMSATP
-80 IPTNTPSFMEQG
+80 TNAPSFMEQG
-92 TGILN
+92 SGILN
-97 LVAAGVVFFVLLDQ
+97 LLIAGVVFFILC
-111 FYSVLPAPKWL
+111 FHFSASFPSPKWL
-122 AVVIVSLFY
+122 VIVGMVLFY
-131 IIGAWSGVNF
+131 AAGAFAGTSFWFPVVSHICVLLAIGVLGGLF
-141 WLVSLVSSILLVAV
+141 LVPTV
-155 GLLIALCYTRTAP
+155 P
-168 YAIGMGAVLFLGLA
+168 YAIGIGAILFLGLA
-182 AMYGSGFVRWCHGAW
+182 AVYGYGFFQAYQEDILGRKQI
-197 AAKQQGMAQEQFM
+197 AAREQFLKAVDDNNTERVAALWEAADGV
-210 QAVTNNEPE
+210 QATGLE
-219 QIAKLYNSVD
+219 
-229 SDTAE
+229 
-234 TALRKA
+234 KA
-240 LAAKNEDMVRLLIK
+240 LAAKNEDMVRFLIK
-254 QGVWTGGAMKE
+254 QGVQTDSVMKK
-265 MIYDKKFWAVQLLV
+265 MISDENFGAVQLLV
-279 NAGAPITS
+279 NAGAPITPE
-287 WHVSMAAD
+287 HVSRAAD
-295 ENFMPAVQLFV
+295 YNFMLAVQLFV
-306 EKGVNINQKDERPL
+306 EKGAAINQKDESPL
-320 TKASESGNLEIV
+320 SKASESGNLEIV
-332 QYLLKTGKNSQG
+332 QYLLQTGKNSQE

-395 SLGLVKLLVSKGA
+395 SLELVKLLVSKGA
-408 KVNAVDKEFSMPLAK
+408 KVNAVDKYFSRPLAK

-435 LLEHGADKTINH
+435 LLEHGTDKTINH

-466 LLIANGANVSESDKK
+466 LLIANGANVSRGDKK
-481 GLSVLLHAV
+481 GHSVLLHAV
-490 ANYLDFD
+490 ARYLDFD

-511 RDKSGT
+511 QDKSGT
-517 TALLWVAQHP
+517 TALLQAVRHSYA
-527 YERDDKNCVQFLLEN
+527 KNGKTCVQFLLEN

-558 VAEKLEVLQALL
+558 VAEKLEELQVLL

-593 YDPQGEKT
+593 YDPKGEKT
-601 KGLLEH
+601 KWLLEH

-621 LGYATAVHSGW
+621 LGYATANSAGW
-632 YSKEKV
+632 YSKERV

>member
-155 GLLIALCYTRTAP
+155 GLLIALCYTRTAH
-168 YAIGMGAVLFLGLA
+168 YAIGIGAVLFLGLA
-182 AMYGSGFVRWCHGAW
+182 AMYGYGFFQAYQEDTRGR
-197 AAKQQGMAQEQFM
+197 KQAVAREQFLK
-210 QAVTNNEPE
+210 AVDDNNTE
-219 QIAKLYNSVD
+219 QVA
-229 SDTAE
+229 
-234 TALRKA
+234 ALWESADGVQTTGLEKA
-240 LAAKNEDMVRLLIK
+240 LAAKNEDMVRFLIK
-254 QGVWTGGAMKE
+254 QGVQTNGVMKE

-279 NAGAPITS
+279 NAGAPITP
-287 WHVSMAAD
+287 WHVSIAAA

-306 EKGVNINQKDERPL
+306 ENGVNINQKDERPL
-320 TKASESGNLEIV
+320 SKASESGNLEIV
-332 QYLLKTGKNSQG
+332 QYLLKTGKNSQE

-366 QLLLDSGAQVNS
+366 QRLLEYGAQVNS

-388 HGAAQNG
+388 HGAAEKG
-395 SLGLVKLLVSKGA
+395 PLELVKLLVSKGA
-408 KVNAVDKEFSMPLAK
+408 KVNAVDKELSRPLAK
-423 AVQADNLEIAKF
+423 AVQADNLEIAQF

-466 LLIANGANVSESDKK
+466 LLIANGANVSDRDKK
-481 GLSVLLHAV
+481 GQSVLLHAV

-511 RDKSGT
+511 QDNSGT
-517 TALLWVAQHP
+517 TALLWAAQHP

-586 LIHIAQI
+586 LMHIAQI

-601 KGLLEH
+601 KWLLEH

-621 LGYATAVHSGW
+621 LGYATANIHAW
-632 YSKEKV
+632 DSKERV

>member
-59 TAAEFVWTWLVGFA
+59 TAAESVWFLLAGFA
-73 AGMSATP
+73 SGMSATP
-80 IPTNTPSFMEQG
+80 TDPPSFMEQG
-92 TGILN
+92 SGVLN
-97 LVAAGVVFFVLLDQ
+97 LLIAGVVFFILC
-111 FYSVLPAPKWL
+111 FHFSASFPSPKWL
-122 AVVIVSLFY
+122 VIVGMVLFY
-131 IIGAWSGVNF
+131 AAGAFAGTSF
-141 WLVSLVSSILLVAV
+141 WFPVVSHVCVLL
-155 GLLIALCYTRTAP
+155 
-168 YAIGMGAVLFLGLA
+168 AIGVLGGLFLVPTAHYTIGVGAVLFLGLA
-182 AMYGSGFVRWCHGAW
+182 AMYGYGFFQAYQENILGRKQV
-197 AAKQQGMAQEQFM
+197 AAREQFLK
-210 QAVTNNEPE
+210 AVDDNNTE
-219 QIAKLYNSVD
+219 QVA
-229 SDTAE
+229 
-234 TALRKA
+234 ALWESADGVQTTGLEKA
-240 LAAKNEDMVRLLIK
+240 LAAQNEDMVRFLIK
-254 QGVWTGGAMKE
+254 QGVRTDSVMKE
-265 MIYDKKFWAVQLLV
+265 MIYDKKFWAVQMLV
-279 NAGAPITS
+279 NAGAPITP
-287 WHVSMAAD
+287 WHVSIAAA

-320 TKASESGNLEIV
+320 SKASESGNLEIV
-332 QYLLKTGKNSQG
+332 QYLLQTGKNSQG
-344 TLNDALWALCDA
+344 TLNDALWELCDA

-366 QLLLDSGAQVNS
+366 QLLLEYGAQVNS
-378 QAGFYNTTPL
+378 HAGFYNTTPL
-388 HGAAQNG
+388 HGAAEKG
-395 SLGLVKLLVSKGA
+395 PLELVKLLVSKGA

-435 LLEHGADKTINH
+435 LLEQGADKTINH
-447 SDDEFQTAIFKARS
+447 SDTEFQTAIFKARS

-466 LLIANGANVSESDKK
+466 LLIANGANVSDRDKK

-511 RDKSGT
+511 QDKSGT
-517 TALLWVAQHP
+517 TALLQAVRYP

-542 GAKANVANN
+542 GANANVANN

-586 LIHIAQI
+586 LIHIARI
-593 YDPQGEKT
+593 YDPKGEKT
-601 KGLLEH
+601 KWLLEH

-621 LGYATAVHSGW
+621 LGYATANSAGW
-632 YSKEKV
+632 YSKERV

>member
-39 LGAFASKKIGII
+39 LGAYANKKTGII

-59 TAAEFVWTWLVGFA
+59 TAAESFWWLLAGFA
-73 AGMSATP
+73 SGMSVTP
-80 IPTNTPSFMEQG
+80 TSAPSFMEQG
-92 TGILN
+92 SGVLN
-97 LVAAGVVFFVLLDQ
+97 LLIAGVVFFILC
-111 FYSVLPAPKWL
+111 FHFSASFPSPKWL
-122 AVVIVSLFY
+122 VIVGMVLFY
-131 IIGAWSGVNF
+131 AAGAFAGASFWFPVVSHVCVLLAIGVLGGLF
-141 WLVSLVSSILLVAV
+141 LVP
-155 GLLIALCYTRTAP
+155 TAH
-168 YAIGMGAVLFLGLA
+168 YVIGMGAVLFLGLA
-182 AMYGSGFVRWCHGAW
+182 AMYGYGFVRWCHGAW
-197 AAKQQGMAQEQFM
+197 VAKQQGMVQEQFM

-219 QIAKLYNSVD
+219 QIAKLYNAVD
-229 SDTAE
+229 SYSAE

-240 LAAKNEDMVRLLIK
+240 LAAKNEDMVRFLIK
-254 QGVWTGGAMKE
+254 QGVRTNGVMKE
-265 MIYDKKFWAVQLLV
+265 MIYDKQFWAVQLLV
-279 NAGAPITS
+279 NAGAPITP
-287 WHVSMAAD
+287 WHVSMAAYD
-295 ENFMPAVQLFV
+295 NFMPAVQLFV

-320 TKASESGNLEIV
+320 SKASESGNLEIV

-344 TLNDALWALCDA
+344 TLNDALWELCDA

-366 QLLLDSGAQVNS
+366 QLLLEYGAQVNS
-378 QAGFYNTTPL
+378 HAGFYNTTPL
-388 HGAAQNG
+388 HGVAEKG
-395 SLGLVKLLVSKGA
+395 PLELVKLLVSKGA

-435 LLEHGADKTINH
+435 LLEQGADKTINH
-447 SDDEFQTAIFKARS
+447 SDTEFQTAIFKASS

-466 LLIANGANVSESDKK
+466 LLIANGANVSDRDKK

-511 RDKSGT
+511 QDKSGT
-517 TALLWVAQHP
+517 TALLQAVRYP

-542 GAKANVANN
+542 GANANVANN

-586 LIHIAQI
+586 LIHIARI
-593 YDPQGEKT
+593 YDPKGEKT
-601 KGLLEH
+601 KWLLER

-621 LGYATAVHSGW
+621 LGYATANSAGW
-632 YSKEKV
+632 YSKERV

>member
-13 GWAVFMGLNGYI
+13 GWSVFMGLNGYI

-59 TAAEFVWTWLVGFA
+59 TAAESVWFLLAGFA
-73 AGMSATP
+73 SGMSATP
-80 IPTNTPSFMEQG
+80 TDPPSFMEQG
-92 TGILN
+92 SGILN
-97 LVAAGVVFFVLLDQ
+97 LLIAGVVFFIL
-111 FYSVLPAPKWL
+111 YSHFSASFPSPKWL
-122 AVVIVSLFY
+122 VIVGMVLFY
-131 IIGAWSGVNF
+131 AAGAFAGTSFWFPVVSHECVLLAIGVLGGLF
-141 WLVSLVSSILLVAV
+141 LVP
-155 GLLIALCYTRTAP
+155 TAH
-168 YAIGMGAVLFLGLA
+168 YAIGIGAVLFLGLA
-182 AMYGSGFVRWCHGAW
+182 AMYGYGFFQEYQENILGRKQI
-197 AAKQQGMAQEQFM
+197 AAREQFLK
-210 QAVTNNEPE
+210 AVDDNNTE
-219 QIAKLYNSVD
+219 QVA
-229 SDTAE
+229 
-234 TALRKA
+234 ALWEAADGVQTTGLEKA
-240 LAAKNEDMVRLLIK
+240 LAAKNEDMVRFLIK
-254 QGVWTGGAMKE
+254 QGVQTNSVMNE
-265 MIYDKKFWAVQLLV
+265 MISDENFGAVQLLV
-279 NAGAPITS
+279 NAGAPITPE
-287 WHVSMAAD
+287 HVSRAAD
-295 ENFMPAVQLFV
+295 YNFMPAVQLFV
-306 EKGVNINQKDERPL
+306 EKGAAINQKDERPL
-320 TKASESGNLEIV
+320 SKASESGNLEIV
-332 QYLLKTGKNSQG
+332 QYLLQTGKNSQE

-366 QLLLDSGAQVNS
+366 QLLLEYGAQVNS

-395 SLGLVKLLVSKGA
+395 SLELVKLLVSKGA

-447 SDDEFQTAIFKARS
+447 SDTEFQTAIFKARS

-466 LLIANGANVSESDKK
+466 LLIANGANVSDRDKK

-497 LLKVLLQNGADINA
+497 LLKVLLQNGADINEQ
-511 RDKSGT
+511 DKSGT

-593 YDPQGEKT
+593 YDPKGEKT

-632 YSKEKV
+632 YSKEKI

>member
-59 TAAEFVWTWLVGFA
+59 TAAESVWFLLAGFA
-73 AGMSATP
+73 SGMSATP
-80 IPTNTPSFMEQG
+80 TDAPSFMEQG
-92 TGILN
+92 SGVLN
-97 LVAAGVVFFVLLDQ
+97 LLIAGVVFFILC
-111 FYSVLPAPKWL
+111 FHFSASFPSPKWL
-122 AVVIVSLFY
+122 VIVGMVLFY
-131 IIGAWSGVNF
+131 AAGAFAGTSFWFPVVSHECVLLAIGVLGGLF
-141 WLVSLVSSILLVAV
+141 LVP
-155 GLLIALCYTRTAP
+155 TAH
-168 YAIGMGAVLFLGLA
+168 YAIGIGAVLFLGLA
-182 AMYGSGFVRWCHGAW
+182 AMYGYGFFQSYQEDSRGR
-197 AAKQQGMAQEQFM
+197 KQAVLWEQFLK
-210 QAVTNNEPE
+210 AVDDNNTE
-219 QIAKLYNSVD
+219 QVA
-229 SDTAE
+229 
-234 TALRKA
+234 ALWEAADGVQTTGLEKA
-240 LAAKNEDMVRLLIK
+240 LAAKNEDMVRFLIK
-254 QGVWTGGAMKE
+254 QGVQTNGVMKE
-265 MIYDKKFWAVQLLV
+265 MIYDKKFWAVQMLV
-279 NAGAPITS
+279 NAGAPITPE
-287 WHVSMAAD
+287 HVSRAAD
-295 ENFMPAVQLFV
+295 YNFMPAVQLFV

-320 TKASESGNLEIV
+320 SKASESGNLEIV

-344 TLNDALWALCDA
+344 TLNDALWELCDA

-366 QLLLDSGAQVNS
+366 QLLLEYGAQVNS
-378 QAGFYNTTPL
+378 HAGFYNTTPL
-388 HGAAQNG
+388 HGAAEKG
-395 SLGLVKLLVSKGA
+395 PLELVKLLVSKGA

-435 LLEHGADKTINH
+435 LLEQGADKTINH
-447 SDDEFQTAIFKARS
+447 SDTEFQTAIFKASS

-466 LLIANGANVSESDKK
+466 LLIANGANVSDRDKK

-511 RDKSGT
+511 QDKSGT
-517 TALLWVAQHP
+517 TALLQAVRYP

-542 GAKANVANN
+542 GANANVANN

-586 LIHIAQI
+586 LIHIARI
-593 YDPQGEKT
+593 YDPKGEKT
-601 KGLLEH
+601 KWLLEH

-621 LGYATAVHSGW
+621 LGYATANSAGW
-632 YSKEKV
+632 YSKERV

>member
-39 LGAFASKKIGII
+39 LGAYANKKTGII

-59 TAAEFVWTWLVGFA
+59 TAAESFWCLLVGFA
-73 AGMSATP
+73 TGMSATP
-80 IPTNTPSFMEQG
+80 TSAPSFMEQG
-92 TGILN
+92 SGILN
-97 LVAAGVVFFVLLDQ
+97 LLIAGVVFFILC
-111 FYSVLPAPKWL
+111 FHFSASFPSPKWL
-122 AVVIVSLFY
+122 VIVGMVLFY
-131 IIGAWSGVNF
+131 AAGAFAGASF
-141 WLVSLVSSILLVAV
+141 WFPVVSHVCVLL
-155 GLLIALCYTRTAP
+155 
-168 YAIGMGAVLFLGLA
+168 AIGVLGGLFLVPTAHYTIGVGAVLFLGLA
-182 AMYGSGFVRWCHGAW
+182 AMYGYGFFQAYQEDTLGRKQ
-197 AAKQQGMAQEQFM
+197 AAAREQFLK
-210 QAVTNNEPE
+210 AVDDNNTE
-219 QIAKLYNSVD
+219 QVA
-229 SDTAE
+229 
-234 TALRKA
+234 ALWEAADGVQTTGLEKA
-240 LAAKNEDMVRLLIK
+240 LAAKNEDMVRFLIK
-254 QGVWTGGAMKE
+254 QGVQTNGVMKE

-279 NAGAPITS
+279 NAGAPITPE
-287 WHVSMAAD
+287 HVSRAAD
-295 ENFMPAVQLFV
+295 YNFMPAVQLFV

-320 TKASESGNLEIV
+320 SKASESGNLEIV

-344 TLNDALWALCDA
+344 TLNDALWELCDA

-366 QLLLDSGAQVNS
+366 QLLLEYGAQVNS
-378 QAGFYNTTPL
+378 HAGFYNTTPL
-388 HGAAQNG
+388 HGAAEKG
-395 SLGLVKLLVSKGA
+395 PLEWVKLLVSKGA

-435 LLEHGADKTINH
+435 LLEQGADKTINH
-447 SDDEFQTAIFKARS
+447 ADTEFQTAIFKASS

-466 LLIANGANVSESDKK
+466 LLIANGANVSDRDKK

-511 RDKSGT
+511 QDKSGT
-517 TALLWVAQHP
+517 TALLQAVRYP

-542 GAKANVANN
+542 GANANVANN

-586 LIHIAQI
+586 LIHIARI
-593 YDPQGEKT
+593 YDPKGEKT
-601 KGLLEH
+601 KWLLEH

-621 LGYATAVHSGW
+621 LGYATANSAGW
-632 YSKEKV
+632 YSKERV

>member
-51 LLIIALII
+51 LLIISLII
-59 TAAEFVWTWLVGFA
+59 TAAESVWFLLAGFA

-80 IPTNTPSFMEQG
+80 TSAPSFMEQG
-92 TGILN
+92 SGVLN
-97 LVAAGVVFFVLLDQ
+97 LLIAGVVFFILC
-111 FYSVLPAPKWL
+111 FHFSASFPSPKWL
-122 AVVIVSLFY
+122 VIVGMVLFY
-131 IIGAWSGVNF
+131 AAGAFAGTSF
-141 WLVSLVSSILLVAV
+141 WFPVVSHVCVLL
-155 GLLIALCYTRTAP
+155 
-168 YAIGMGAVLFLGLA
+168 AIGVLGGLFLVPTAHYTIGVGAVLFLGLA
-182 AMYGSGFVRWCHGAW
+182 AMYGYGFFQEYQENLLGRKQ
-197 AAKQQGMAQEQFM
+197 AAAREQFLK
-210 QAVTNNEPE
+210 AVDDNNTE
-219 QIAKLYNSVD
+219 QVA
-229 SDTAE
+229 
-234 TALRKA
+234 ALWESADGVQTTGLEKA
-240 LAAKNEDMVRLLIK
+240 LAAKNEDMVRFLIK
-254 QGVWTGGAMKE
+254 QGVQTDSVMKK
-265 MIYDKKFWAVQLLV
+265 MISDENFGAVQLLV
-279 NAGAPITS
+279 NAGAPITPE
-287 WHVSMAAD
+287 HVSRAAD
-295 ENFMPAVQLFV
+295 YNFMPAVQLFV
-306 EKGVNINQKDERPL
+306 EKGAAINQKDERPL
-320 TKASESGNLEIV
+320 SKASESGNLEIV
-332 QYLLKTGKNSQG
+332 QYLLKTGKNSQE

-366 QLLLDSGAQVNS
+366 QRLLEYGAQVNS

-395 SLGLVKLLVSKGA
+395 SLELVKLLVSKGA
-408 KVNAVDKEFSMPLAK
+408 KVNAVDKYFSRPLAK

-447 SDDEFQTAIFKARS
+447 ADTEFQTAIFKARS

-466 LLIANGANVSESDKK
+466 LLIANGANVSDRDKK

-490 ANYLDFD
+490 VRHLDFD

-511 RDKSGT
+511 QDKSGT
-517 TALLWVAQHP
+517 TALLWAAQHP
-527 YERDDKNCVQFLLEN
+527 YERDDKTCVQFLLEN

-558 VAEKLEVLQALL
+558 VAEELDVLQALL

-586 LIHIAQI
+586 LIYVAKMNA
-593 YDPQGEKT
+593 PVGK
-601 KGLLEH
+601 KAKWLLEH
-607 GADVNIRDKKGKTA
+607 GADVNIRDKEGKTA
-621 LGYATAVHSGW
+621 LGYVTAVRSSW
-632 YSKEKV
+632 YSKEWV

>member
-39 LGAFASKKIGII
+39 LGAYANKKTGII

-59 TAAEFVWTWLVGFA
+59 TAAESFWCLLVGFA
-73 AGMSATP
+73 TGMSATP
-80 IPTNTPSFMEQG
+80 TSAPSFMEQG
-92 TGILN
+92 SGVLN
-97 LVAAGVVFFVLLDQ
+97 LLIAGVVFFILC
-111 FYSVLPAPKWL
+111 FHFSASFPSPKWL
-122 AVVIVSLFY
+122 VIVGMVLFY
-131 IIGAWSGVNF
+131 AAGAFAGTSF
-141 WLVSLVSSILLVAV
+141 WFPVVSHMYVLVAIGV
-155 GLLIALCYTRTAP
+155 LGGLFLVPTAH
-168 YAIGMGAVLFLGLA
+168 YAIGIGAVLFLGLA
-182 AMYGSGFVRWCHGAW
+182 AMYGYGFFQAYQEDILGRKQI
-197 AAKQQGMAQEQFM
+197 AAREQFLK
-210 QAVTNNEPE
+210 AVDDNNTE
-219 QIAKLYNSVD
+219 QVA
-229 SDTAE
+229 
-234 TALRKA
+234 ALWEAADGVQTTGLEKA
-240 LAAKNEDMVRLLIK
+240 LAAKNEDMVRFLIK
-254 QGVWTGGAMKE
+254 QGVQTNGVMKE

-279 NAGAPITS
+279 NAGAPITPE
-287 WHVSMAAD
+287 HVSRAAD
-295 ENFMPAVQLFV
+295 YNFMPAVQLFV
-306 EKGVNINQKDERPL
+306 ENGVNINQKDERPL
-320 TKASESGNLEIV
+320 SKASESGNLEIV
-332 QYLLKTGKNSQG
+332 QYLLQTGKNSQG

-395 SLGLVKLLVSKGA
+395 SLELVKLLVSKGV
-408 KVNAVDKEFSMPLAK
+408 KVNAVDKYFSRPLAK

-447 SDDEFQTAIFKARS
+447 SDTEFQTAIFKAQS

-511 RDKSGT
+511 QDKSGT
-517 TALLWVAQHP
+517 TALLQAVRCP
-527 YERDDKNCVQFLLEN
+527 YERDGKTCVQFLLEN

-586 LIHIAQI
+586 LIHIARI
-593 YDPQGEKT
+593 YDPEGEKT
-601 KGLLEH
+601 KWLLEH

-621 LGYATAVHSGW
+621 LGYATANSAGW
-632 YSKEKV
+632 YSKERV